1 MKPSNPEILRIDDVC
16 SQLGIGRNLAY
27 KLLKS
32 GDIKSAKIGKMIV
45 IKQSDLNDYI
55 SNLAH

>member
-1 MKPSNPEILRIDDVC
+1 MKPSNTELLRVEDLC
-16 SQLGIGRNLAY
+16 NQLGIGRNLAY
-27 KLLKS
+27 RLLKS